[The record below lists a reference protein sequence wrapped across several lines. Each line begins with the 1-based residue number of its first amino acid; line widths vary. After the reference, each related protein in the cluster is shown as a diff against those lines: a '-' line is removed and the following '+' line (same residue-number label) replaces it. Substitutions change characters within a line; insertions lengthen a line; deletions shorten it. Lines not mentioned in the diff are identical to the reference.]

1 MRPFLIEFADES
13 IEARLLLQEGPAG
26 RPCGLLLQRQVHALM
41 TSVLLRV
48 ARPDALEA
56 NTQPQPPDRQLREVV
71 EPVRAGEGQSIVGTD
86 RARQTML
93 GKDTPEGL
101 EDTLLA
107 RRFEGLAA

>member
-56 NTQPQPPDRQLREVV
+56 NTQPQPPDRQLRKVV
-71 EPVRAGEGQSIVGTD
+71 EPVRAGEGQSIVNDRGNGTPPFRVKGTPV
-86 RARQTML
+86 RAW
-93 GKDTPEGL
+93 EGH
-101 EDTLLA
+101 A
-107 RRFEGLAA
+107 G